1 MLRICLSASF
11 TQCVTVTQVQ
21 ELVSDFN
28 PESESESEFHKN
40 EDSASLPISVG
51 ICDNSRAE
59 VD

>member
-21 ELVSDFN
+21 ELMSDFN
-28 PESESESEFHKN
+28 PESEFHKN